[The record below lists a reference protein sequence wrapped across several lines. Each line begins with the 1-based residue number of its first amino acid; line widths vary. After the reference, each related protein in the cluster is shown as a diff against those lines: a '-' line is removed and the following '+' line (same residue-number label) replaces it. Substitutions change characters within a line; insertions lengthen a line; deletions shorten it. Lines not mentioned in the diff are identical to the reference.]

1 MSAYKGQRGP
11 NVSQYIANL
20 NQLSPQQ
27 DLLADPAPTEDFSD
41 FLNGEFFDVDN
52 ARNPSV
58 DFSSASAFGLD
69 FDTEQTQPLK
79 TDGEF
84 PRNSGT
90 SADANMDFNLNV
102 GDFPFTDFNN
112 FGTTPAF
119 DPSMPL
125 AHSQPTHYP
134 LAPNYASPAS
144 SLSPVAQGFDQSS
157 KKRKLDNV
165 APVMPQSLDENARV
179 AAEEDKRRRNT
190 AASARFRIKKKQRE
204 QALEQS
210 QKEAQEKVAKLEAT
224 IQQLQTENA
233 WLKGLITEKN
243 GGKSTTDELKALINK
258 REQATSGRSSGT
270 HTDGVGTSIESQK
283 ADA

>member
-1 MSAYKGQRGP
+1 MA
-11 NVSQYIANL
+11 
-20 NQLSPQQ
+20 
-27 DLLADPAPTEDFSD
+27 
-41 FLNGEFFDVDN
+41 
-52 ARNPSV
+52 
-58 DFSSASAFGLD
+58 D
-69 FDTEQTQPLK
+69 FDTLI
-79 TDGEF
+79 
-84 PRNSGT
+84 
-90 SADANMDFNLNV
+90 

-112 FGTTPAF
+112 FGTAPAF

-125 AHSQPTHYP
+125 AHSQPAHYP

-144 SLSPVAQGFDQSS
+144 SLSPAAQGYDQAS
-157 KKRKLDNV
+157 KKRKLDNA
-165 APVMPQSLDENARV
+165 APVIPQSLDENARV

-243 GGKSTTDELKALINK
+243 GGKSTTDELRALISK
-258 REQATSGRSSGT
+258 REQAVNGRSSTT
-270 HTDGVGTSIESQK
+270 HTDGVGTQAESQK
-283 ADA
+283 AEA

>member
-27 DLLADPAPTEDFSD
+27 DLLSDPVPAEDFSD
-41 FLNGEFFDVDN
+41 FLNADFLDVNSAQN
-52 ARNPSV
+52 ASV
-58 DFSSASAFGLD
+58 DFNSPTD
-69 FDTEQTQPLK
+69 FDINFDNESTQPSK
-79 TDGEF
+79 ANAEF
-84 PRNSGT
+84 PHNPSTGV
-90 SADANMDFNLNV
+90 DANMDFNLN

-112 FGTTPAF
+112 FGGSTAF
-119 DPSMPL
+119 DQSMPL
-125 AHSQPTHYP
+125 SHTQPNHYP
-134 LAPNYASPAS
+134 IAHNYGSPAS
-144 SLSPVAQGFDQSS
+144 SLSPIAQGFDQAS

-165 APVMPQSLDENARV
+165 APVMQQQSLDENARV

-258 REQATSGRSSGT
+258 RENAASERSSSA
-270 HTDGVGTSIESQK
+270 HTDGVGTKAEKSK

>member
-27 DLLADPAPTEDFSD
+27 DLLSDPAPAEDFSD
-41 FLNGEFFDVDN
+41 FLNTDFLDVN
-52 ARNPSV
+52 NTQSASV
-58 DFSSASAFGLD
+58 EFSSPTD
-69 FDTEQTQPLK
+69 FDINFDNEPTQASK
-79 TDGEF
+79 TTGEF
-84 PRNSGT
+84 PRNPSTGV
-90 SADANMDFNLNV
+90 DANMDFNLN

-112 FGTTPAF
+112 FGASTAF

-125 AHSQPTHYP
+125 SHTQPNHYP
-134 LAPNYASPAS
+134 LAHTYGSPTS
-144 SLSPVAQGFDQSS
+144 SLSPIAQSFDQAS

-165 APVMPQSLDENARV
+165 APVMPQQSLDENARV

-258 REQATSGRSSGT
+258 RENAVSERSSST
-270 HTDGVGTSIESQK
+270 HTDGVGTK
-283 ADA
+283 AEKPKVDA

>member
-27 DLLADPAPTEDFSD
+27 DLLADPAPTDDFSD
-41 FLNGEFFDVDN
+41 FLNGDFFDADN
-52 ARNPSV
+52 ARNASV
-58 DFSSASAFGLD
+58 DFASASDFGLH
-69 FDTEQTQPLK
+69 FDSEQTQPLK
-79 TDGEF
+79 ADGEF

-90 SADANMDFNLNV
+90 SAGANMDFNLN

-119 DPSMPL
+119 DPALPL
-125 AHSQPTHYP
+125 AHSQPAHFP

-157 KKRKLDNV
+157 KKRKLDHV

-258 REQATSGRSSGT
+258 RQQATSGRSIGT
-270 HTDGVGTSIESQK
+270 HTDGVGTSVESPK